1 MKKLLAL
8 LGCLLLA
15 ILLVVFFPMSKYQ
28 NKQVTV
34 FGKDNIG
41 MFNQSAIGVSGESFD
56 SYALYYEGKLVG
68 HINDKHKFD
77 DHLKSVYKDEFKEKF
92 PKSKLNFDDDIYIT
106 KLKTNTVYSDIDD
119 EILNWI
125 KNNELY
131 SIEATYVSIVENGT
145 VKNGIYVK
153 DEETYQE
160 AMNTFL
166 TYFIDQ
172 KSLAVLNQGSQLPSL
187 SSYGSRDLG
196 VSIDQKIIIA
206 KKYITKDEIMMSV
219 DEVLEFLKYGDNK
232 EREYYTVQQYDT
244 VAGVGSKNHGLSATQ
259 IMNINRDKISSTDQ
273 VLNEGDELC
282 VTYFT
287 SPLSISITR
296 EVLRENPI
304 YYNSDFVEDND
315 LLEGTSEV
323 RRVGENGARNVLY
336 EEKWI
341 NGVLVEGEEVSSSIT
356 KEATNEVIAVGT
368 KALPHI
374 GTGNYRYPVDNAA
387 ISCPW
392 GCYFGHRGVDFINLY
407 EPWGNVYAVDNG
419 VVVENSYN
427 GINGNYIYIDHNN
440 GYRSYY
446 GHMRVPSPIAVGTIV
461 QKGDV
466 VGSIGMTGLATGPHV
481 HFHFDDGTTGN
492 FLNACDG
499 FMDCSGAR

>member
-1 MKKLLAL
+1 MRRILTLF
-8 LGCLLLA
+8 GCLVLS
-15 ILLVVFFPMSKYQ
+15 ILLVVFFPLSKYQ
-28 NKQVTV
+28 NKLVAN

-41 MFNQSAIGVSGESFD
+41 MFNQAIEGVSDESLD
-56 SYALYYEGKLVG
+56 SYALYYEGKLIG
-68 HINDKHKFD
+68 HINNKHKFD
-77 DHLKSVYKDEFKEKF
+77 KHLKETYKNQFKEMF
-92 PKSKLNFDDDIYIT
+92 PKSELNYDNDIYIT
-106 KLKTNTVYSDIDD
+106 KQKTNNIYSDIDD

-125 KNNELY
+125 KTNELY

-166 TYFIDQ
+166 SYFIDQ
-172 KSLAVLNQGSQLPSL
+172 KSLAVLNQGAQLPSL
-187 SSYGSRDLG
+187 SSFGSRDLD
-196 VSIDQKIIIA
+196 VSIDQKIIITKKFIA
-206 KKYITKDEIMMSV
+206 KEKIMMSV

-259 IMNINRDKISSTDQ
+259 VMNINRDKIKSIDQ
-273 VLNEGDELC
+273 ILNEGDELC

-287 SPLSISITR
+287 SPLSINVKR
-296 EVLRENPI
+296 EVLRENTI
-304 YYNSDFVEDND
+304 LYNSDFVEDED

-323 RRVGENGARNVLY
+323 RRKGENGTRNVLY

-341 NGVLVEGEEVSSSIT
+341 NGVIVEGEEISSSIT

-368 KALPHI
+368 KSLPHI

-392 GCYFGHRGVDFINLY
+392 GCYFGHVGVDFINLY

-419 VVVENSYN
+419 VVVENSYT
-427 GINGNYIYIDHNN
+427 GINGNYVYIDHNN

-446 GHMRVPSPIAVGTIV
+446 GHMREPSPIPVGTIV

-466 VGSIGMTGLATGPHV
+466 IGTIGMTGYATGPHV
-481 HFHFDDGTTGN
+481 HFHFDDGVVENRFDACNG
-492 FLNACDG
+492 FL
-499 FMDCSGAR
+499 DCSGAR